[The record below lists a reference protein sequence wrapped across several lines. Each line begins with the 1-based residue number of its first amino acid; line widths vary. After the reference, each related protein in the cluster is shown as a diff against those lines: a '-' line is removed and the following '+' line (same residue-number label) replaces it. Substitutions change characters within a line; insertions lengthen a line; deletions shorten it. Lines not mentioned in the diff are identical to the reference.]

1 MEASWEPSPCQEKLW
16 TASSCPPRA
25 ACDSHMTHQLITWSK
40 FNPLLTVFLGRVLY
54 VPHLDCSTSRY
65 AKYLTPHWNR
75 KPKIVVRDIIIKT
88 LSLLTLS
95 AVGWKSRF
103 STFACRQERHFMTF
117 DKRNV
122 WVLALNFLVNG
133 FQNTIEFQPITKI
146 PPYEIGYRWVWSDS
160 HWLRPLECS
169 IF

>member
-1 MEASWEPSPCQEKLW
+1 MSILKVPLYIYIEHTLHMEASWEPSPCQEKLW

-25 ACDSHMTHQLITWSK
+25 ACDSHMTHPQITWSK

-95 AVGWKSRF
+95 AVGWKRTF
-103 STFACRQERHFMTF
+103 STFACRQERRWVISWKFFWSMAFKMQHFF
-117 DKRNV
+117 FN
-122 WVLALNFLVNG
+122 NG
-133 FQNTIEFQPITKI
+133 WLIKPSTKI
-146 PPYEIGYRWVWSDS
+146 PPYERG
-160 HWLRPLECS
+160 
-169 IF
+169 